1 MAQDTASPTV
11 PVGTLAKLF
20 NLTDMRVQQLSKMG
34 VTMRAAHG
42 RYELWPSIKGY
53 ISYLQERAGVKAAT
67 SNAEG
72 EDDGGDYNR
81 HRARLYRSKAD
92 QSEIQVALIRA
103 TVHESEAV
111 AKVWDDMIANARSK
125 LLSMPVK
132 LAPRLEGVMDRKEI
146 KAVMEAAIYEALNEL
161 STYDPVRVTRQSVPG
176 DQPEMEAPAPADGEP
191 MG

>member
-34 VTMRAAHG
+34 VTLKAAHG

-53 ISYLQERAGVKAAT
+53 ITYLQERAGVKAAT

-72 EDDGGDYNR
+72 EDDGGDYNK

-92 QSEIQVALIRA
+92 QSEIEVALIRA
-103 TVHESEAV
+103 TVHESESV
-111 AKVWDDMIANARSK
+111 AKVWEDMIVNARSK
-125 LLSMPVK
+125 LLSLPVK
-132 LAPRLEGVMDRKEI
+132 LAPRLEGVADRKEI
-146 KAVMEAAIYEALNEL
+146 KAVIEAAVYEALNEL
-161 STYDPVRVTRQSVPG
+161 SNYDPSRVTRKSLPEH
-176 DQPEMEAPAPADGEP
+176 QPEVEASAPADGEP